1 MTDETGPSSSPDPDD
16 HIPPAPISFKIM
28 IALAVIY
35 LGWRLIQ
42 GIVWVADRLL

>member
-1 MTDETGPSSSPDPDD
+1 MTGEEYPPVPDPDD
-16 HIPPAPISFKIM
+16 QVPPAPLSFKVM

-42 GIVWVADRLL
+42 GVVWVADRLF

>member
-1 MTDETGPSSSPDPDD
+1 MTAEGESRPDPDD
-16 HIPPAPISFKIM
+16 QAPPAPLSFKIM

-42 GIVWVADRLL
+42 GVAWVIERVF